1 MNFNWYSVRI
11 IGMSSIRS
19 VRISYEA
26 DMNNK
31 IIKEKIV
38 CERKQIIKD
47 YRIMTKCYRD
57 NCALSSS
64 EKTDVQGKTNDDT
77 KDSRVII
84 SQNLQDKTL

>member
-1 MNFNWYSVRI
+1 
-11 IGMSSIRS
+11 
-19 VRISYEA
+19 
-26 DMNNK
+26 
-31 IIKEKIV
+31 
-38 CERKQIIKD
+38 
-47 YRIMTKCYRD
+47 MTKCYRD